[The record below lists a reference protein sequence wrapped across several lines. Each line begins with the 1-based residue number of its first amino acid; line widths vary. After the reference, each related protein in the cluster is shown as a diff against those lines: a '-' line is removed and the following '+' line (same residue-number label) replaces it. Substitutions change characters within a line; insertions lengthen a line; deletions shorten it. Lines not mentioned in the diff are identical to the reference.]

1 MKLIAALVKKE
12 FFQII
17 RDPSS
22 ILIAFV
28 LPLILLTIFA
38 YAINLDNNQI
48 KMGLVI
54 EGEQYQVNEFLSG
67 FEGTRYLNLTRYP
80 DRPAATQALVRG
92 DIKAAIILPNHFAQN
107 LMGTQSAAVQVL
119 TDATDP
125 NVALFIASY
134 MQGILSNWQEI
145 MLQSNAAN
153 GTLNLTIEPVVWFN
167 PELKSQY
174 FILPG
179 SIAIIM
185 SLVGMI
191 LTALVIAREW
201 ERGTMEALLTTRATK
216 MDIILA
222 KYISYYLLAMASTL
236 FCSFLCIVV
245 FGVPFRGSFL
255 VYLVVSSLFILTALG
270 QGFIVSTLSKNQFLA
285 SIMAA
290 AFGFL
295 PAVILSGFLFE
306 IASMPLMIQWIS
318 YLIPARYFVPQISN
332 LYLAGNIW
340 SILLVQ
346 SFFLICF
353 ALFLFMIV
361 YRVTKERLE

>member
-1 MKLIAALVKKE
+1 
-12 FFQII
+12 
-17 RDPSS
+17 
-22 ILIAFV
+22 
-28 LPLILLTIFA
+28 
-38 YAINLDNNQI
+38 
-48 KMGLVI
+48 
-54 EGEQYQVNEFLSG
+54 
-67 FEGTRYLNLTRYP
+67 
-80 DRPAATQALVRG
+80 
-92 DIKAAIILPNHFAQN
+92 
-107 LMGTQSAAVQVL
+107 
-119 TDATDP
+119 
-125 NVALFIASY
+125 
-134 MQGILSNWQEI
+134 
-145 MLQSNAAN
+145 
-153 GTLNLTIEPVVWFN
+153 
-167 PELKSQY
+167 
-174 FILPG
+174 
-179 SIAIIM
+179 M

-201 ERGTMEALLTTRATK
+201 ERGTNGGVIDNPGQPKWILFWPNIFLIIYWPWPQHCFVHFYVLLFSACR
-216 MDIILA
+216 
-222 KYISYYLLAMASTL
+222 
-236 FCSFLCIVV
+236 
-245 FGVPFRGSFL
+245 FRGSFL

-285 SIMAA
+285 SITAA

>member
-1 MKLIAALVKKE
+1 
-12 FFQII
+12 
-17 RDPSS
+17 
-22 ILIAFV
+22 
-28 LPLILLTIFA
+28 
-38 YAINLDNNQI
+38 
-48 KMGLVI
+48 
-54 EGEQYQVNEFLSG
+54 
-67 FEGTRYLNLTRYP
+67 
-80 DRPAATQALVRG
+80 
-92 DIKAAIILPNHFAQN
+92 
-107 LMGTQSAAVQVL
+107 
-119 TDATDP
+119 
-125 NVALFIASY
+125 
-134 MQGILSNWQEI
+134 
-145 MLQSNAAN
+145 
-153 GTLNLTIEPVVWFN
+153 
-167 PELKSQY
+167 
-174 FILPG
+174 
-179 SIAIIM
+179 M

-285 SIMAA
+285 SITAA

-318 YLIPARYFVPQISN
+318 YFDSGALFCAANQQLI
-332 LYLAGNIW
+332 LAGNIW
-340 SILLVQ
+340 TFYWCKA
-346 SFFLICF
+346 SFFVCF